1 MAGTK
6 PKFIKIDGRET
17 SVAEAK
23 RTRDALARG
32 FALEAFTKETHME
45 HWRQWKVLVDKLRE
59 INEY

>member
-6 PKFIKIDGRET
+6 PKFIKIDGKEV

-32 FALEAFTKETHME
+32 FALEAFTKEIHME

>member
-1 MAGTK
+1 MK
-6 PKFIKIDGRET
+6 PKTIQIDGKEI

-32 FALEAFTKETHME
+32 FALEAFTKETHRE
-45 HWRQWKVLVDKLRE
+45 HWRQWEVLVAKLRE